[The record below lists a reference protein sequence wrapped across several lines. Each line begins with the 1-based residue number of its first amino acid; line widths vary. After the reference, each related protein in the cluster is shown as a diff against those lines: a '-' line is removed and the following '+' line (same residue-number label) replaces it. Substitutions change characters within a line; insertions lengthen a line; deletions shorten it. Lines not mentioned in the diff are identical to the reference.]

1 MSSFPRHADDLE
13 AAAPRDASL
22 LARGGV
28 VAAPAA
34 GSGRNGGAAGS
45 GPEPALRPQAGDQDE
60 VLRAALRRHRAV
72 ATGLLVFMA
81 ALMLVTF
88 WLPPGYWTDLLQ
100 AAAKAGVVGGL
111 ADWFAV
117 TALFR
122 RPLGLP
128 IPHTAIIPN
137 QKERLGQ
144 GLGRF
149 VANHV
154 FTEAEVRRVLGRLD
168 LAGIL
173 RSFLADPAAA
183 KPAAQALA
191 GTLPRVLAS
200 MEDGRA
206 RRLLGRLLPRLA
218 GGPGGAALAARVL
231 RQLLEDGRYN
241 QVFDLAVAQL
251 RAMLVQQEDRLRDAI
266 AARVRAEGGALVGWI
281 AGARVARRVLAAV
294 NAELSKI
301 ETSDSEM
308 RYAFAAWLRTE
319 MLRFETDPERIAQVG
334 RALRAAVQHPTV
346 AAWLLGLWARLRA
359 ALEADAADPKGRTVA
374 LLEGAFANVGTLLA
388 EDPAARE
395 RLNRATES
403 VVAAMLPNARRRLAE
418 FIAGV
423 VAGWD
428 TRQVT
433 EKIELRVG
441 RDLQYVR
448 MNGTLVGFLAGGV
461 LFALLTAVFGR
472 VAF

>member
-1 MSSFPRHADDLE
+1 MSSFPRHTEDLE
-13 AAAPRDASL
+13 AAPPAASPASRAGVAPVLPAPGR
-22 LARGGV
+22 
-28 VAAPAA
+28 AAPPVSDPDA
-34 GSGRNGGAAGS
+34 
-45 GPEPALRPQAGDQDE
+45 P
-60 VLRAALRRHRAV
+60 LRAALARHRAI
-72 ATGLLVFMA
+72 ATGLLLFMA
-81 ALMLVTF
+81 AVMVLSY

-128 IPHTAIIPN
+128 IPHTAIIPR

-183 KPAAQALA
+183 RPAAQALA

-200 MEDGRA
+200 LEDGRA
-206 RRLLGRLLPRLA
+206 RRLLARLLPRLA
-218 GGPGGAALAARVL
+218 GGPGGARILARALKAL
-231 RQLLEDGRYN
+231 IEGGRH
-241 QVFDLAVAQL
+241 QEVFDLAINQMRGVLSAKEDQL
-251 RAMLVQQEDRLRDAI
+251 RQAI
-266 AARVRAEGGALVGWI
+266 EARVRAEGGALIGWL
-281 AGARVARRVLAAV
+281 AGATVARRLLSAI
-294 NAELSKI
+294 NAELARV
-301 ETSDSEM
+301 EPTDSDLRAGFE
-308 RYAFAAWLRTE
+308 AWLRGE
-319 MLRFETDPERIAQVG
+319 IDKLENDPERAAAVG
-334 RALRAAVQHPTV
+334 AALRRAVAHPAV
-346 AAWLLGLWARLRA
+346 AAWIGDAWTRLRA
-359 ALEADAADPKGRTVA
+359 ALEADAANPQGRAVA
-374 LLEGAFANVGTLLA
+374 LLEGAFANLGTLLA
-388 EDPAARE
+388 EDPKARE
-395 RLNRATES
+395 RLNRAAEG
-403 VVAAMLPNARRRLAE
+403 VLAAMLPNARVRLAD

-448 MNGTLVGFLAGGV
+448 MNGTLVGFLAGGA

>member
-1 MSSFPRHADDLE
+1 M
-13 AAAPRDASL
+13 
-22 LARGGV
+22 
-28 VAAPAA
+28 AAPAA

-60 VLRAALRRHRAV
+60 VLRTALRRHRAV

-206 RRLLGRLLPRLA
+206 RRLLGRAAAAR
-218 GGPGGAALAARVL
+218 GEQGGAALAARVL

-251 RAMLVQQEDRLRDAI
+251 RAMLVQQETGCATPSPRGCGRR
-266 AARVRAEGGALVGWI
+266 AARWSAGSRAPGWRGAC
-281 AGARVARRVLAAV
+281 
-294 NAELSKI
+294 
-301 ETSDSEM
+301 
-308 RYAFAAWLRTE
+308 
-319 MLRFETDPERIAQVG
+319 
-334 RALRAAVQHPTV
+334 
-346 AAWLLGLWARLRA
+346 
-359 ALEADAADPKGRTVA
+359 
-374 LLEGAFANVGTLLA
+374 
-388 EDPAARE
+388 
-395 RLNRATES
+395 
-403 VVAAMLPNARRRLAE
+403 LPP
-418 FIAGV
+418 
-423 VAGWD
+423 
-428 TRQVT
+428 
-433 EKIELRVG
+433 
-441 RDLQYVR
+441 
-448 MNGTLVGFLAGGV
+448 
-461 LFALLTAVFGR
+461 
-472 VAF
+472 